1 MTIREAAFPI
11 TAPVEEIFLHNT
23 RVIQKTFLRTP
34 HRADVRMYTT
44 EEVARIFDVTPAAV
58 RYWARKG
65 KIKAVREGEKWL
77 IPEEEVERLRK
88 EVGGGAEENGGGKA
102 GETCLNP
109 DAAKAFAKALLEAAA
124 EFLRENPWVL
134 EVLGLRPGEE
144 ERRLASTV
152 LEAARSH
159 QPKKNELAEIFWT
172 ALAEKLAER
181 AAK

>member
-1 MTIREAAFPI
+1 
-11 TAPVEEIFLHNT
+11 
-23 RVIQKTFLRTP
+23 
-34 HRADVRMYTT
+34 MYTT
-44 EEVARIFDVTPAAV
+44 EEVAKIFDVTPAAV

-65 KIKAVREGEKWL
+65 RIKAVREGDKWL
-77 IPEEEVERLRK
+77 IPEDEVERLRR
-88 EVGGGAEENGGGKA
+88 EMGGNAEEKEEGNNAEGRNCLDP
-102 GETCLNP
+102 ET
-109 DAAKAFAKALLEAAA
+109 AKAFAKALFEAAA

-134 EVLGLRPGEE
+134 ELLGLRPGEE
-144 ERRLASTV
+144 ERRLASVV